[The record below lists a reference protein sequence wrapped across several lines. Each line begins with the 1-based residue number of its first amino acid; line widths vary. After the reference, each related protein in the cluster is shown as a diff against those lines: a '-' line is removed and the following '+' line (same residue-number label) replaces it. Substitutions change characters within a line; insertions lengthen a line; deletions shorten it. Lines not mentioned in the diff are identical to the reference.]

1 MNDKPSEASIRP
13 AISSDVPTLSGMDH
27 GYSTDHV
34 WQMGYH
40 PQGEEV
46 NVAFR
51 EVRLPRPMRVA
62 YPRDPARLSDEWTRA
77 AALLVAET
85 AHGLLG
91 YLNLALGP
99 APESAWVIDLVI
111 DLPHRRQGV
120 ATGLLGVA
128 RRWCL
133 DQGIMRM
140 VLEMQ
145 SKNYPCI
152 RLARKLGFAFAGYH
166 DRYYPNED
174 IALFFAL
181 KLR

>member
-1 MNDKPSEASIRP
+1 MRP
-13 AISSDVPTLSGMDH
+13 AVSSDVPVLVEMDH

-40 PQGEEV
+40 PQGEEIQ
-46 NVAFR
+46 VAFR

-62 YPRDPARLSDEWTRA
+62 YPREPVRLIDEWTRA
-77 AALLVAET
+77 AALLVAESGS
-85 AHGLLG
+85 GLLG
-91 YLNLALGP
+91 YLNLALGT
-99 APESAWVIDLVI
+99 APDSAWVVDLVI

-120 ATGLLGVA
+120 ATGLLGMA

-133 DQGIMRM
+133 EQGLGSLG
-140 VLEMQ
+140 LEMQ

-152 RLARKLGFAFAGYH
+152 RLARKLGFALSGYH
-166 DRYYPNED
+166 DRYYPSED
-174 IALFFAL
+174 IALFFTL